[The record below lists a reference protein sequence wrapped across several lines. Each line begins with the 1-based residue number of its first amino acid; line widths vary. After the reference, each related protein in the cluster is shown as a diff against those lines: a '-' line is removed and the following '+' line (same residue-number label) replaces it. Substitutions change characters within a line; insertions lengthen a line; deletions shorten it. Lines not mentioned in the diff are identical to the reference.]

1 MILSGAE
8 IRQAVRSGEMG
19 ITPFDDR
26 LVKRNSYLLRLSG
39 PFRRLEGDEV
49 VDTADPP
56 ESFRRAEG
64 TVEDGDSV
72 VLTPDTLVLAGTH
85 ERVGLAP
92 PSLVGLLSGISN
104 VARLGVQVHATS
116 QLVNAGFAYGDPSP
130 LVLELCT
137 VGGAAAYASTG
148 GAPPVCHLVLARL
161 SVPATGSVPSA
172 RTGQRGTDPSRLLEQ
187 FGTSTRT
194 PARCPGNQ
202 VRAVLPV
209 VWDRGGMTIALDTP
223 DIERLAAAGG
233 TRCGTGR
240 RK

>member
-49 VDTADPP
+49 VDTADP

-64 TVEDGDSV
+64 TVEDGESV

-85 ERVGLAP
+85 ERVGLA

-137 VGGAAAYASTG
+137 VGGRRVRLYRGT
-148 GAPPVCHLVLARL
+148 PVCHLVLARL

-187 FGTSTRT
+187 FGHFYANGGAVPRK
-194 PARCPGNQ
+194 PGAG
-202 VRAVLPV
+202 RPP
-209 VWDRGGMTIALDTP
+209 GGVGSGA
-223 DIERLAAAGG
+223 
-233 TRCGTGR
+233 
-240 RK
+240 